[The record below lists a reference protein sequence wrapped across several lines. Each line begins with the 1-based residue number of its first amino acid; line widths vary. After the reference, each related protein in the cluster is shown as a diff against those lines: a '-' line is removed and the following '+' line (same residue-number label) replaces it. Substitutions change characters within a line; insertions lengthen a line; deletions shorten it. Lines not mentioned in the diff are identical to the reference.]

1 MSPKKLH
8 TRPGDAAQARSR
20 RVIAQ
25 KYLEVAELVATEDGV
40 SVNVCVALEVL
51 AGIAAGDAIC
61 LSATGER
68 YSGPDHSAAADLLAR
83 VDAGAGRDLQRLV
96 ALKAA
101 SHYGERLLDDNDRK
115 AALRAAGA
123 LVNGASDRT

>member
-1 MSPKKLH
+1 MSPKKLQ

-20 RVIAQ
+20 RAIAQ
-25 KYLEVAELVATEDGV
+25 KYLEVAELIATEDGV
-40 SVNVCVALEVL
+40 SVNVCVALAVL

-61 LSATGER
+61 MSAIGER
-68 YSGPDHSAAADLLAR
+68 YSGPDHSAAAHLLAR
-83 VDAGAGRDLQRLV
+83 VDTSAGRELQRLV

-115 AALRAAGA
+115 AALRAAGN
-123 LVNGASDRT
+123 LVQEARGRT